1 MSKRRILIVDHQ
13 PAVRFDVRDFLERH
27 GYDVNEAAS
36 CASAETA
43 FRAARPDAVVL
54 DYALP
59 DGDALKLM
67 PRLRTIDPAIPIVI
81 LTAHGSI
88 ELAVRAV
95 KEGADHFLS
104 KPVELA
110 TLLVIVRRV
119 LQTRRDRRTAL
130 ARRVQ
135 DARSDVD
142 PFLGTS
148 SVIRRL
154 AAEAERLLDSNSPV
168 LIHGATG
175 TGKGMLAR
183 WLHSGSPRAEDAF
196 VDLNCAALNREF
208 LEPELFGYE
217 KGAFTG
223 AVRSKAGLLEIGDRG
238 TVFLDEIGDLHAEVQ
253 PKLLKVLEEK
263 RFRRMGEARERVVD
277 IRLIAATHR
286 DLSAVV
292 RDQKFRADLYFR
304 ICTFPLRVPSLS
316 ERKEDIPLLAE
327 RIVAKLTN
335 EVGRPLLQLSP
346 AAEEALKN
354 HHWPGNIRE
363 LRNVLERAVLFHR
376 SDRIEPTDLRLEGAL
391 VADDHG
397 NEAWLTLEEVE
408 RRHIERVLQAE
419 RGNVRRAAARLG
431 LPRSSLYQKI
441 SRFGIR
447 LAERSGERALP

>member
-1 MSKRRILIVDHQ
+1 MSKRRILIVDDES
-13 PAVRFDVRDFLERH
+13 AVRFGVRDFLETH
-27 GYDVNEAAS
+27 GYDVDEAAT
-36 CASAETA
+36 CASGERT

-59 DGDALKLM
+59 DGNALALM
-67 PRLRTIDPAIPIVI
+67 PRLRAIDPSIPIVI

-95 KEGADHFLS
+95 KEGAEQFLT

-110 TLLVIVRRV
+110 ALLVILRRV
-119 LQTRRDRRTAL
+119 LETRRDHRTVL
-130 ARRVQ
+130 ARQVQ
-135 DARSDVD
+135 EARSDVD

-148 SVIRRL
+148 MVIRRL
-154 AAEAERLLDSNSPV
+154 ASEAERLLDSHSPV
-168 LIHGATG
+168 LIQGATG
-175 TGKGMLAR
+175 TGKGVLAR

-196 VDLNCAALNREF
+196 VDLNCAGLNREF
-208 LEPELFGYE
+208 LESELFGYE

-223 AVRSKAGLLEIGDRG
+223 AVRSKPGLLEIGDRG
-238 TVFLDEIGDLHAEVQ
+238 TVFLDEVGDLHAEVQ

-286 DLSAVV
+286 DLSALV

-304 ICTFPLRVPSLS
+304 ICTLPLRVPSLS

-335 EVGRPLLQLSP
+335 EVGRPPLQLSP

-363 LRNVLERAVLFHR
+363 LRNVLERAILFHR
-376 SDRIEPTDLRLEGAL
+376 SQRIEPTDLRFEGAL

-397 NEAWLTLEEVE
+397 IETSLTLAEVE
-408 RRHIERVLQAE
+408 RRHIERVLDAE
-419 RGNVRRAAARLG
+419 RGNVTRAAARLG
-431 LPRSSLYQKI
+431 VPRSSLYQKI
-441 SRFGIR
+441 SRFAIR
-447 LAERSGERALP
+447 LAERSTE